1 MVDLITFPDVE
12 ALVIATLDAGF
23 VALDQASIKAHT
35 RVPNPRPAEFVK
47 VICGGGLDETMV
59 SEAAQITVE
68 GWART
73 EARAFELCDL
83 ARAILRSQDG
93 TIRGARGFAY
103 PQNLPDPVTDQVRYT
118 STGDVRVWGSTL
130 TA

>member
-1 MVDLITFPDVE
+1 MELITYPDVE
-12 ALVIATLDAGF
+12 ALVVAVLAAGF
-23 VALDQASIKAHT
+23 AALDEDDLKVST

-68 GWART
+68 GWAKT

-83 ARAILRSQDG
+83 ARAILRAQDSDL
-93 TIRGARGFAY
+93 RGARGFAY

-118 STGDVRVWGSTL
+118 STGDVRVWARTQ
-130 TA
+130 TV